1 MFVFGVFLVRI
12 FPHSD
17 WMWRDKKYLSVFSR
31 NAGKN
36 GTEKLRIWILFT
48 QCYSKYYLGYL
59 FVCTDTNLKQ
69 EAKTDRKNQEV
80 IFKKL
85 LVHENLWSSGSWNY
99 LTFFEAPSPLPPWS
113 PFYVFNDRS
122 LIHKSIN
129 FISVKS
135 TLQILFIKCWS

>member
-17 WMWRDKKYLSVFSR
+17 WIWRDKKYLSVFSR
-31 NAGKN
+31 NAGKC
-36 GTEKLRIWILFT
+36 GREKLRIRILFT
-48 QCYSKYYLGYL
+48 QCYSKYYFGYL

-85 LVHENLWSSGSWNY
+85 LVHENLWSSGPWNY
-99 LTFFEAPSPLPPWS
+99 LHIFEAPSPLPPWS
-113 PFYVFNDRS
+113 RFYILND
-122 LIHKSIN
+122 KSIN